1 MVTYDG
7 LNGNV
12 EYENMIGNDDVYRML
27 VKKYSRLDNLEMPN
41 TDRYIT
47 IDYDGRKLSVN
58 RLTWLQL
65 MGLMETWDIL

>member
-12 EYENMIGNDDVYRML
+12 EYENMIGNDEVYRML
-27 VKKYSRLDNLEMPN
+27 VKRYSGLDNLKIL
-41 TDRYIT
+41 DADSSIT
-47 IDYDGRKLSVN
+47 ITCDDREISVN
-58 RLTWLQL
+58 HLAWLQV